1 MLIILKVE
9 HAPSEGP
16 RTRIKYSKGFF
27 FFVFESTLAIKKRFL
42 FELKDLS
49 TTLPPIT
56 CKPFAILVRK
66 NRSCFTM

>member
-1 MLIILKVE
+1 
-9 HAPSEGP
+9 
-16 RTRIKYSKGFF
+16 
-27 FFVFESTLAIKKRFL
+27 LAIKKRFL